1 MDSLFLEQTQKAAQA
16 LIKHESITITKKN
29 VTPEGDENT
38 PLNKEII
45 SSELDETCIWLMLG
59 LGKMTGKATHKP
71 IRLPIPHSFR
81 ASDPSSIVPSS
92 ICLITKDPQR
102 EWKDKIQEM
111 IGGESPLKTRITK
124 VIGIS
129 KLRQKFKQY
138 EAKRQL
144 CKSFD
149 LFLADEALLP
159 LLPKLLGKKFFSSKK
174 LPVPVSLN
182 KKDLTSLEDELNC
195 AINSTY
201 LHQTGGNCL
210 GIRVGMANQSPS
222 HLAENV
228 RSILRELS
236 SKLPGG
242 ISNIKTLHLKT
253 PNSHSIPIFERSS
266 E

>member
-29 VTPEGDENT
+29 ISSEGGDENST
-38 PLNKEII
+38 LNKEII
-45 SSELDETCIWLMLG
+45 SSELDDTCIWLMLG
-59 LGKMTGKATHKP
+59 LNKMTGKASHKP
-71 IRLPIPHSFR
+71 IRLPIPNSFR
-81 ASDPSSIVPSS
+81 AVADPSSIIPSC

-102 EWKDKIQEM
+102 EWKDKVQGM
-111 IGGESPLKTRITK
+111 TTLKNRITK
-124 VIGIS
+124 VIGVS

-174 LPVPVSLN
+174 LPVPVSL
-182 KKDLTSLEDELNC
+182 KKDGIALEEELNS

-210 GIRVGMANQSPS
+210 GIRVGMASQSPS

-228 RSILRELS
+228 RSILRSLS

-242 ISNIKTLHLKT
+242 IENIKTLHLKT
-253 PNSHSIPIFERSS
+253 PNSRSIPIFERSS